1 MEVSDM
7 TKPATD
13 LIGEPASSFE
23 QLGGPLGISNTLS
36 VIIAQLVGSNIA
48 IVDNIT
54 GRGALD
60 LCRRLIVAGVDPDAE
75 LHCYRDG
82 VIALRIKSVGA
93 GAKLTVQETASGG
106 PRFSSWRPF
115 PAARSGR
122 LFVKTATT
130 SIPGPNSANV
140 SEGVA

>member
-1 MEVSDM
+1 MHIPDIA
-7 TKPATD
+7 KPATD
-13 LIGEPASSFE
+13 RIGEPALTFE

-36 VIIAQLVGSNIA
+36 VIIAQLVGSDIA
-48 IVDNIT
+48 VFDNIT

-93 GAKLTVQETASGG
+93 GAKLTVHETASGG
-106 PRFSSWRPF
+106 PRFSTWRPF

-122 LFVKTATT
+122 LLAKTARPSHRDPSST
-130 SIPGPNSANV
+130 NALD
-140 SEGVA
+140 EVA